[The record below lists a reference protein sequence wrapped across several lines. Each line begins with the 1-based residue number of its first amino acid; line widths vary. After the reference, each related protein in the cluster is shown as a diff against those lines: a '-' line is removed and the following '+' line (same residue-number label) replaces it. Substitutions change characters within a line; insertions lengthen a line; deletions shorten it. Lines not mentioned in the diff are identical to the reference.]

1 MRTAAEA
8 AEAKII
14 SLEKSI
20 EVLRS
25 DCNALQDRLAT
36 TNEQLTT
43 TQRSLDATSARR
55 DELEKDLQQTEMSL
69 ANERREK
76 ADIEVSFKARRTDL
90 EAKFA
95 LDTGRIGDLENALK
109 NLSDSIGSRD
119 EQISELTQ
127 SLTTHQATVEE
138 LRTENAA
145 LQEQATEREESFKK
159 LRMAIAVANTFAG
172 QVGREDESETG
183 ESES

>member
-1 MRTAAEA
+1 M
-8 AEAKII
+8 
-14 SLEKSI
+14 
-20 EVLRS
+20 
-25 DCNALQDRLAT
+25 
-36 TNEQLTT
+36 
-43 TQRSLDATSARR
+43 
-55 DELEKDLQQTEMSL
+55 
-69 ANERREK
+69 
-76 ADIEVSFKARRTDL
+76 SFKARRTDL

-109 NLSDSIGSRD
+109 NLSDSIASRD

-127 SLTTHQATVEE
+127 SLTQHQALVDE
-138 LRTENAA
+138 LRTDNAE

-172 QVGREDESETG
+172 QVGREDGTESG